1 MRNGAVDPTGPV
13 LRVPAPTRLVEA
25 MKLPKSSAAFGVDWE
40 NGNVFSVSNH
50 VILKTPTS
58 PRPVCTG
65 RASGY
70 CRPLMSRPELLVLDE
85 PTSGLDPLMQEVA
98 EGLLREVVK
107 DGRSV
112 FFSSHDLAEV
122 EQVCHRVAMLR
133 GGCVIDVF
141 DLAERRRIAAQ
152 RITVTFAGSPP
163 ARRFRRHRRRAAAL
177 IRGRSSGLRDAR

>member
-1 MRNGAVDPTGPV
+1 
-13 LRVPAPTRLVEA
+13 
-25 MKLPKSSAAFGVDWE
+25 
-40 NGNVFSVSNH
+40 
-50 VILKTPTS
+50 
-58 PRPVCTG
+58 
-65 RASGY
+65 
-70 CRPLMSRPELLVLDE
+70 
-85 PTSGLDPLMQEVA
+85 MQEVV

-141 DLAERRRIAAQ
+141 DLAERRRSAAQ

-163 ARRFRRHRRRAAAL
+163 RPAQEPNLGPRHGA
-177 IRGRSSGLRDAR
+177 GRPQDGHR